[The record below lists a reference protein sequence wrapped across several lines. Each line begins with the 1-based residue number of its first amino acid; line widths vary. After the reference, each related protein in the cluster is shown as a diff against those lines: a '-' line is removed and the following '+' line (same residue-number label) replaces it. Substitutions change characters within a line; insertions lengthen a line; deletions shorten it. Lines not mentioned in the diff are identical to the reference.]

1 MDIAEHAL
9 YDKDANEVYIYILNF
24 IYPYINKFIIC
35 TQIFAIY
42 NSNLNKLEKMAKITA
57 SA

>member
-35 TQIFAIY
+35 I
-42 NSNLNKLEKMAKITA
+42 
-57 SA
+57 

>member
-1 MDIAEHAL
+1 MPSMIKMQMK
-9 YDKDANEVYIYILNF
+9 YIYIYILNF

-35 TQIFAIY
+35 TQICAIY